1 MLLASWQSINEQ
13 IDKQILT
20 YCYPVLPFHIPPPK
34 ASENHRFSDAF
45 RVQGHKREHWVEMN
59 YDQANIKQM
68 INTIIG
74 YQFNLQ
80 CHCFHLS
87 LLWVFSILLLYW
99 SHQFF
104 WKKKDFLLIKFFNLN
119 FRFSIGSAKAT
130 FVVYFHW
137 WLHEKVQYFCTSSC

>member
-1 MLLASWQSINEQ
+1 MLSGFR
-13 IDKQILT
+13 DTK
-20 YCYPVLPFHIPPPK
+20 
-34 ASENHRFSDAF
+34 ENT
-45 RVQGHKREHWVEMN
+45 GMN
-59 YDQANIKQM
+59 CDQANIKQM
-68 INTIIG
+68 INTIIS

-99 SHQFF
+99 SHQCF

-119 FRFSIGSAKAT
+119 FRFSIGSANAT

-137 WLHEKVQYFCTSSC
+137 WLHEKLQYFCTSSCLWKFDFIYLFFFLFLLIFFFCSLLPWIWATWSLLW